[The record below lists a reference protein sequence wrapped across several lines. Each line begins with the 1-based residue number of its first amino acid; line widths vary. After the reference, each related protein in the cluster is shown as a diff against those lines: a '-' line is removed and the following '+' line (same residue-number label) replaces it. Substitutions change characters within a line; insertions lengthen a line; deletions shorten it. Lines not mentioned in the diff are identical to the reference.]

1 MHALS
6 ALSNLAAFIQESL
19 GEWVEVIY
27 SASDST
33 IAISWSIYE
42 KTKLMVFQRL
52 QVANITKRS
61 NFDDFEQADHVKKVA
76 EVENESNYL
85 YSPLKRTFRSVVRI
99 NAYVILACRKFKRKL
114 FLVKHKEV
122 KSLVT
127 VLLPNN

>member
-1 MHALS
+1 MIETVQAETESGYVTLDEIT
-6 ALSNLAAFIQESL
+6 FIQLDFVKLNHQKQISIHL
-19 GEWVEVIY
+19 QLQLLVI
-27 SASDST
+27 
-33 IAISWSIYE
+33 
-42 KTKLMVFQRL
+42 Q
-52 QVANITKRS
+52 
-61 NFDDFEQADHVKKVA
+61 VA

>member
-1 MHALS
+1 MKRQ
-6 ALSNLAAFIQESL
+6 NLWCFKGYRLPIL
-19 GEWVEVIY
+19 RKG
-27 SASDST
+27 
-33 IAISWSIYE
+33 AI
-42 KTKLMVFQRL
+42 
-52 QVANITKRS
+52 
-61 NFDDFEQADHVKKVA
+61 FDDFEQADHVKKVA